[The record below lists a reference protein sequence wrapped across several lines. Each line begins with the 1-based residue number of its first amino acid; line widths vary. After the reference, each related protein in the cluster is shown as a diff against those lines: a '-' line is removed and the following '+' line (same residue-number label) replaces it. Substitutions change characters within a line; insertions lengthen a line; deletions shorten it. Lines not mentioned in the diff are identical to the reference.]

1 MTPTTDSTTT
11 TTAIVD
17 AMTRAASGG
26 LSYSHICTHDVAAN
40 IGRGRSGVV
49 TVWRGGSLVETVRE
63 PIGVTRER
71 RGGGPRGRVTGFS
84 AASRRRLL
92 KLFGRLRDS
101 SLPLFLTLTLPDG
114 VAHDGEALKDKYLR
128 RFLARL
134 RRRFPGAA
142 LVWRMEVKARK
153 SGEQIGEQVPHVHA
167 VLWGVPMAPGLR
179 EWVSLAWYEAVG
191 SGDPKHLR
199 AGTQVQAARSSR
211 QVKGYASKLYAA
223 KADDCELAEHGRAW
237 GIFAR
242 ERLPWAEAVMRYLTA
257 GELVRFLR
265 ILRGYFRAAVRRRK
279 GKRPKVRPGMGWCFV
294 GDSTRWA
301 QLFGVGA

>member
-1 MTPTTDSTTT
+1 MTPTTDITTT
-11 TTAIVD
+11 TTATVG
-17 AMTRAASGG
+17 ASARAESG
-26 LSYSHICTHDVAAN
+26 LSKAHICTHDEAVN
-40 IGRGRSGVV
+40 IGRQDGAAL
-49 TVWRGGSLVETVRE
+49 TVWRGGSLVEVTRA
-63 PIGVTRER
+63 PSGVTRER
-71 RGGGPRGRVTGFS
+71 RGGGPRGKVTGFS

-134 RRRFPGAA
+134 RRRFHGAA

-179 EWVSLAWYEAVG
+179 KWVSLAWYEAVG

-242 ERLPWAEAVMRYLTA
+242 DRLPWAEAVMRYLTA

-279 GKRPKVRPGMGWCFV
+279 GKRPKARPGMGWCFV
-294 GDSTRWA
+294 GDSGRWA
-301 QLFGVGA
+301 ELFSVGIV